1 MVIRAT
7 QELIMKEVLKKI
19 VPICLLLIL
28 SCGIHAKQVAN
39 NKTHTSSKNIQQL
52 DIFELRRI
60 EHMGP
65 KFYFTSVS
73 EKITFNPYD
82 KRGKRKTN
90 IFVPDPADN
99 YKKEKYLLTKTYR

>member
-1 MVIRAT
+1 MVIRTT

-73 EKITFNPYD
+73 EKITFNTYD
-82 KRGKRKTN
+82 KRGKEKLTFLSQTQL
-90 IFVPDPADN
+90 IIT
-99 YKKEKYLLTKTYR
+99 KKRSIC